1 VVSHGQEIIKFR
13 GVSFGGGWLYNKGGA
28 TVSAA
33 FNISFPIV
41 VTLFVL
47 LIIDQSD
54 IYCRVRWQHYILTKV
69 CMTDIVTYFFS
80 SYLFHSNTICTPII
94 S

>member
-1 VVSHGQEIIKFR
+1 MWEFVW
-13 GVSFGGGWLYNKGGA
+13 GVLGCGGGGQKGGGGGA

-33 FNISFPIV
+33 FNILFPIV

-54 IYCRVRWQHYILTKV
+54 IYCRVR
-69 CMTDIVTYFFS
+69 
-80 SYLFHSNTICTPII
+80 
-94 S
+94 